1 MTPKEIAD
9 KLEELAKGIREGKV
23 IQEKDIIRD
32 SGWEDMD
39 LTYFGDSTNRFRVKP
54 EPKIISFTADD
65 WKLFAE
71 KRLKRKKDGKLYDFF
86 WCSDR
91 ILAFELGRNL
101 TCLGECIPCFW
112 EQAKDEF
119 VFADNGKPFA
129 REVKDE

>member
-1 MTPKEIAD
+1 MTREEIAD
-9 KLEELAKGIREGKV
+9 KLEELAKGIREGKT
-23 IQEKDIIRD
+23 IQTYYTNWGDIKEHMLDDELRVENI
-32 SGWEDMD
+32 
-39 LTYFGDSTNRFRVKP
+39 RVKP
-54 EPKIISFTADD
+54 EPKYIPFTIED
-65 WKLFAE
+65 WKLLAE

-119 VFADNGKPFA
+119 VFADTGKPFA